1 MSNQA
6 IASIPPATQP
16 DGIQQLSAL
25 PLLQGLPQPLLLHLQ
40 KHALPL
46 QGRQQKLL
54 FWKGEPASFIALV
67 TQGVVHHTL
76 DEPDGKEVIIDRSQR
91 GELVGESAL
100 LQTGSRSS
108 NALLSADARLLLLH
122 QPHFALLQQEPVF
135 MARVQAQLCLRL
147 QRLSNFVETVCLY
160 RLEARLA
167 RHLLAEMA
175 LKGQAGPDGIWLP
188 MQCNQSTLAAMLN
201 ASRPRLNA
209 QLKEWQRSGLIQPS
223 RRALQIKDP
232 ERLRRIAQQGGAA
245 P

>member
-1 MSNQA
+1 MPSSPTA
-6 IASIPPATQP
+6 PPL
-16 DGIQQLSAL
+16 DYLQQLSSL
-25 PLLQGLPQPLLLHLQ
+25 PLLQGLSQPLLLHLQ
-40 KHALPL
+40 KHAVPL
-46 QGRQQKLL
+46 QGKKRKLL
-54 FWKGEPASFIALV
+54 FWKDEPANFIALV
-67 TQGVVHHTL
+67 MQGTVHHTL
-76 DEPDGKEVIIDRSQR
+76 DEPDGKEVIIDRSHC

-100 LQTGSRSS
+100 LQTGLRNS

-122 QPHFALLQQEPVF
+122 QPHFSLLQQDPAF
-135 MARVQAQLCLRL
+135 MSRVQAQLCQRL

-167 RHLLAEMA
+167 RHLLEEMA

-188 MQCNQSTLAAMLN
+188 MQFNQSILAAMLN

-209 QLKEWQRSGLIQPS
+209 QLKEWQRSGLIQPL

-232 ERLRRIAQQGGAA
+232 ERLRRIAQQGGAL